1 MLLLVSIAAIYRAIP
16 GRPWGFAPQFA
27 MAIFGGAM
35 IKNRKL
41 AFILP
46 LMSLLVSDVLYEL
59 LYING
64 LSEIKGFYEG
74 MWQNYLLFGSLTIVG
89 FFINGEKVASI
100 AKGALAAP
108 TIFFIVSN
116 LATWAGNGG
125 FQRPKTLSGLLQA
138 YVDGIPFYA
147 NSLVAT
153 VVFGAVLFG
162 GQYLLT
168 KSISRNQLV

>member
-1 MLLLVSIAAIYRAIP
+1 
-16 GRPWGFAPQFA
+16 
-27 MAIFGGAM
+27 
-35 IKNRKL
+35 
-41 AFILP
+41 
-46 LMSLLVSDVLYEL
+46 
-59 LYING
+59 
-64 LSEIKGFYEG
+64 